1 MVRIFIILQF
11 GEMSMTDVL
20 SEEQRKRNM
29 KAIRSVSKLEEK
41 IAKEL
46 WKRGARFRRNVKD
59 LFGKPDIAIKKYK
72 VVVFIDSCFW
82 HGCKQHG
89 KIPRSNKDFWIKK
102 LERNM
107 QRDIEVSN
115 YYLCRGWNVLRIW
128 EHEVKEDFDG
138 CISRIMDFIKSAK
151 EQ

>member
-1 MVRIFIILQF
+1 MA
-11 GEMSMTDVL
+11 DVL
-20 SEEQRKRNM
+20 SKEQRTKNM

-72 VVVFIDSCFW
+72 IVVFIDSCFW
-82 HGCKQHG
+82 HGCKKHG
-89 KIPRSNKDFWIKK
+89 NIPQTNKDFWIKK
-102 LERNM
+102 LERNIK
-107 QRDIEVSN
+107 RDIEVSN
-115 YYLCRGWNVLRIW
+115 YYTCRGWNVLRIW

-151 EQ
+151 ENCSKNIQ